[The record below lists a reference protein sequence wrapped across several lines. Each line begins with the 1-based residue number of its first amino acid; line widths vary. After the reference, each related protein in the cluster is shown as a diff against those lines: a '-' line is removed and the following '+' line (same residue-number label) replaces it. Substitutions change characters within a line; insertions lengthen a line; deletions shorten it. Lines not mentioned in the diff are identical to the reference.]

1 MKFSVTYLIEGYKK
15 GGIFL
20 EDKIVM
26 DLDTLIAY
34 AELATHTLKNSGTE
48 ITPKEIKSE
57 IKMLQKK
64 FGMKEVI
71 RLANIIEK
79 EKK

>member
-1 MKFSVTYLIEGYKK
+1 MEI
-15 GGIFL
+15 IFNSYSLTDDEFFKIL
-20 EDKIVM
+20 ED
-26 DLDTLIAY
+26 
-34 AELATHTLKNSGTE
+34 E
-48 ITPKEIKSE
+48 EIKSE

>member
-1 MKFSVTYLIEGYKK
+1 
-15 GGIFL
+15 
-20 EDKIVM
+20 M